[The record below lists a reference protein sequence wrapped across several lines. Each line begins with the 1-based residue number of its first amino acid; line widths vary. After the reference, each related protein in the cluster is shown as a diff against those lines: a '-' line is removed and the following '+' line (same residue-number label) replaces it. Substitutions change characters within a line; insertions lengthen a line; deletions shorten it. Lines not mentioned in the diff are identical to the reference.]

1 MKQCQTVRRE
11 TLPNPVDVR
20 IDREIDFNTARIL
33 ADDRAKEIAGDPMLL
48 AWYDS
53 KSGRFSPN
61 VTCCS
66 EEKPGWIVYAES
78 RGGDISIVINDETF
92 VFIYKD
98 IS

>member
-1 MKQCQTVRRE
+1 MKQCRTVRRE
-11 TLPNPVDVR
+11 ALPNPVDVR
-20 IDREIDFNTARIL
+20 IDREIDFNTARML
-33 ADDRAKEIAGDPMLL
+33 ADDKVKETAGDPMLL

-78 RGGDISIVINDETF
+78 RGGDISIDINDETF
-92 VFIYKD
+92 VFIYRD